1 MRNPKTALV
10 LTGTI
15 AAGVGMT
22 AAITAS
28 AAPTT
33 NSNVAVGAPS
43 TQSNGAAPSEAAIRA
58 AVAEKMRAEAEMRD
72 AVVAHWQAQAAEA
85 AAAAA
90 SQVSPEVAAWASS
103 PKSMAVKMCES
114 THNYSINT
122 GNGYYGAWQFDYP
135 SWHANGGGAYAEFP
149 HLAPDWAQDQVA
161 YNYYLKAGWGPWEC
175 G

>member
-1 MRNPKTALV
+1 MRKPKTTLV
-10 LTGTI
+10 LTGTVV
-15 AAGVGMT
+15 AGVGMT
-22 AAITAS
+22 AAITANAAS
-28 AAPTT
+28 ATDTSA
-33 NSNVAVGAPS
+33 VAGMPS
-43 TQSNGAAPSEAAIRA
+43 TQVNAAAPSEAAIRA
-58 AVAEKMRAEAEMRD
+58 AVAEKMQAEAAMRA
-72 AVVAHWQAQAAEA
+72 AVVANWEAQA

-90 SQVSPEVAAWASS
+90 AAAPQVSPEVAAWASS
-103 PKSMAVKMCES
+103 PKSMDVKMCES

-161 YNYYLKAGWGPWEC
+161 YNYYQKAGWGPWEC